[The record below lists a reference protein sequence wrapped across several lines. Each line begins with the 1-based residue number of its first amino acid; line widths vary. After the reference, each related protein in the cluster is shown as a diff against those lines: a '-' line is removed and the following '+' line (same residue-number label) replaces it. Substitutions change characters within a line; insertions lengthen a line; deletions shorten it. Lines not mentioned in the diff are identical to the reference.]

1 MKKIFILLLLVVIAY
16 LFYTGRLGAST
27 KIKVT
32 HKDDNH
38 VLIAAGKHRL
48 TAEKVFLD
56 TNSFLL
62 VGRSAVSSMHY
73 TAIVFG
79 IPLEQAD
86 ELSCRY
92 GNFMR
97 CKSPGAGVAQRSVQ
111 RLALIPAEPSV
122 ERKILHTVNHG
133 ARYPVVK
140 LTASK
145 LNITKHIYKESGEEV
160 PIPGGRSEE
169 THYLVNDIEITQ
181 EDYVGNLT

>member
-16 LFYTGRLGAST
+16 LFYTGRLGASS

-32 HKDDNH
+32 HKDENH

-48 TAEKVFLD
+48 TAQKEFRD

-73 TAIVFG
+73 TAIVSG
-79 IPLEQAD
+79 IPIEQAD
-86 ELSCRY
+86 ELLCRY

-111 RLALIPAEPSV
+111 HLALIPAEPGV

-133 ARYPVVK
+133 ARYPVVQ

-145 LNITKHIYKESGEEV
+145 LNITRHIYKEGSEEV
-160 PIPGGRSEE
+160 PIPRGGSQEA
-169 THYLVNDIEITQ
+169 HYLVNDIEITQ
-181 EDYVGNLT
+181 EDYMDNLT